1 MTAFFEVANLDDSNK
16 PVMINLD
23 HVHAIVENSQ
33 DGNATLFLPSG
44 AVTIASIDL
53 VSMIHEAKASYFK
66 KEAATPADMT
76 DEQVVDM
83 LESEIEDLVEEGEE
97 NA

>member
-1 MTAFFEVANLDDSNK
+1 MTAFFEVANLDDNNK
-16 PVMINLD
+16 PVMVNLD
-23 HVHAIVENSQ
+23 HVHAIIEDSKE
-33 DGNATLFLPSG
+33 GKATLFLPSG
-44 AVTIASIDL
+44 AVNIAIIDL
-53 VSMIHEAKASYFK
+53 VSMIHESKASYFK
-66 KEAATPADMT
+66 KESAPTDMT